1 MLVEFGRSSCLLHIR
16 QMLSTQ
22 CIIVRI
28 RWLLQLLR
36 QWAIRSDHSAS
47 EWYIAL
53 RQHSHQQKERWRPCW
68 LTFSLQQPSAFYS
81 TYKVSYCRPCI

>member
-53 RQHSHQQKERWRPCW
+53 RQQ
-68 LTFSLQQPSAFYS
+68 FSPTKGAMTTLLANLFAAAAICFLLDVQG
-81 TYKVSYCRPCI
+81 